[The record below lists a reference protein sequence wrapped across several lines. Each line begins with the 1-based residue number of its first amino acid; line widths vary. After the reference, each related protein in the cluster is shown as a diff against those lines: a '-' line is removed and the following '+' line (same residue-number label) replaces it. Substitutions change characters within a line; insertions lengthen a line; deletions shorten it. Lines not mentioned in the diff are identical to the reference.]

1 VCPSL
6 STGPLNICE
15 ETAVLHGGFLLA
27 AKLYHP
33 KALTEL
39 AKSDWSLVGPPITDA
54 LKEICTRCSSPPAQP
69 NAWKKKAVI
78 IIWAKILLPCPSS
91 SVGSSSVDQRWKEDV
106 FFSVGSMI
114 PRINRTI
121 LFELLKALNAPRLFV
136 QLLLALPAAVRQRE
150 LELFVKYVANE
161 TSPVD
166 VAFFLDVWWEI
177 MKHKEG
183 EQDKMIL
190 TFGALVHQHLS
201 EAPDESCQ
209 PAKRFKGDPF
219 SQQSSHMAPGLL
231 MVLVDGLKQI
241 YGSIVLPKMKC
252 CALANL
258 VELLSVF
265 TVIERESGSLP
276 VKAYLDKIA
285 SVVTLW
291 NDDSENRY
299 NRRSLEE
306 KVKEAE
312 RSVSLLS
319 MIKLSGEELFVG
331 LSFLRS
337 LLQGWGE
344 ELPGLP
350 PSSGD
355 LCEDE
360 KQMVLELEEDGPA
373 HGNGKDLIAF
383 AKSGDLCEDEKQ
395 MVLELGQ
402 IIVDFLKKIH
412 PKLKG
417 RNSESSVMALV
428 AMAIIEKKMD
438 RHMEM
443 CSIFASEKAWAFSK
457 AWVSCL
463 VKNKAL
469 FQKPELVLKLLETT
483 VTFSLSAEHR
493 DSKEGQSQAIRTI
506 LECYTALPLPDKN
519 KVISGILTSWGGK
532 GLSLNLKAFTEGFQ
546 EELNLAFNQITQSVS
561 DQGLTKAVASV
572 ARLVLLCPEATVK
585 KVCNLAVVNL
595 GTHQFLAQILCSF
608 PALRFQETQDEPNKS
623 GSLVERCLKESVWG
637 KLSSTKEKEQF
648 LEFLAFLMQPSS
660 GQPLLSPAEVT
671 KAFVFPHLK
680 SDFAHIELSLQILSK
695 VLAVQPSPE
704 EHLLRSPAQSGGTV
718 ALLGLCKLLD
728 GYTKYW
734 HRFRDQHCPGLET
747 KDLIATTLSQLCEAV
762 GQKAA
767 PSPEVWIQSLAWLHR
782 KVETLDW
789 TVGLRLKKLLGDHFK
804 NEVPATLFEICKL
817 SEDEWTSRPL
827 PAYGGAGSG
836 LLAQMECCCI
846 STTLRE
852 QMLSLLAVNMDN
864 PEEVNLF
871 SKGFLVALIQVL
883 PWCSHSEWKQLTHVI
898 DSLLHRQVLHV
909 PYTLEYVQ
917 YMPLLNFRPFARH
930 LQFSVLLLR
939 GFQLL
944 CSSSCSSWLPVEGW
958 QHVVRL
964 YCSSLTDLLGSVQR
978 ESLSHRQSDDDR
990 DPTQE
995 VSFIYIQVFCHVL
1008 HVAAMLPDDG
1018 TGEPLLV
1025 LALEILSQ
1033 YKTLSASDK
1042 SLNSTLR
1049 KANEKHFLESIT
1061 DNVRDKELRATLLQ
1075 KLSKL

>member
-1 VCPSL
+1 MEL
-6 STGPLNICE
+6 GPLNICE
-15 ETAVLHGGFLLA
+15 ETTILHGGFLLA

-39 AKSDWSLVGPPITDA
+39 AKSDWPLVGQPITDA
-54 LKEICTRCSSPPAQP
+54 LKEICTSRSSSPSQP
-69 NAWKKKAVI
+69 NVWKKKAVI
-78 IIWAKILLPCPSS
+78 IIWAKILFPCPLSS
-91 SVGSSSVDQRWKEDV
+91 AGPTSIDQRWKEDV
-106 FFSVGSMI
+106 FFSAGSMI
-114 PRINRTI
+114 PCINHTV

-136 QLLLALPAAVRQRE
+136 QLLLALPTAVRQQE
-150 LELFVKYVANE
+150 LELFVKYVVNE
-161 TSPVD
+161 TSLVD

-190 TFGALVHQHLS
+190 MFSTLAHQHLS
-201 EAPDESCQ
+201 ESPDEPCH

-219 SQQSSHMAPGLL
+219 SLQSSPLATGLL
-231 MVLVDGLKQI
+231 TVLIDGLKQL

-265 TVIERESGSLP
+265 TVIERESSSLP

-285 SVVTLW
+285 SVVAIW

-299 NRRSLEE
+299 NRRGLEE

-319 MIKLSGEELFVG
+319 VVKLSSEELFVG

-344 ELPGLP
+344 ELQGMLNNHKEICYE
-350 PSSGD
+350 SYRLLDSLTAFGKNLISFAKSGD
-355 LCEDE
+355 LSEDE
-360 KQMVLELEEDGPA
+360 KQMV
-373 HGNGKDLIAF
+373 
-383 AKSGDLCEDEKQ
+383 S
-395 MVLELGQ
+395 ELGQ
-402 IIVDFLKKIH
+402 IIVDFLKKIN

-417 RNSESSVMALV
+417 RNSDSSVMALV
-428 AMAIIEKKMD
+428 AMAIIEKRMD
-438 RHMEM
+438 RHTEM

-457 AWVSCL
+457 DWVTCL
-463 VKNKAL
+463 VKNRAL
-469 FQKPELVLKLLETT
+469 FQKPELVLQLLETT
-483 VTFSLSAEHR
+483 VTFSLSADNRESR
-493 DSKEGQSQAIRTI
+493 ERQSQVIKTI
-506 LECYTALPLPDKN
+506 LECYAELPLPDKN
-519 KVISGILTSWGGK
+519 KVISGVLASWGGQ
-532 GLSLNLKAFTEGFQ
+532 GLSLNLKVFMEGFQ
-546 EELNLAFNQITQSVS
+546 EELNLAFNQITQSAS

-572 ARLVLLCPEATVK
+572 ARLTLLHPEATVK

-608 PALRFQETQDEPNKS
+608 PALSFQEARDDPNRS
-623 GSLVERCLKESVWG
+623 GSLLERCLKETVWG
-637 KLSSTKEKEQF
+637 RLSSAKEKEQF
-648 LEFLAFLMQPSS
+648 LEFLALLMQPSS
-660 GQPLLSPAEVT
+660 GHPLLSPAEVT
-671 KAFVFPHLK
+671 KAFVLPHLK

-695 VLAVQPSPE
+695 VLEVQPDSE
-704 EHLLRSPAQSGGTV
+704 EQWLKSCYPFPL
-718 ALLGLCKLLD
+718 LLGLCKLLD

-734 HRFRDQHCPGLET
+734 HRFRDQHCPSLET
-747 KDLIATTLSQLCEAV
+747 KDLIATTLSQLCEMV

-782 KVETLDW
+782 KVELLDW
-789 TVGLRLKKLLGDHFK
+789 TVGLRLKKLFGDHFK
-804 NEVPATLFEICKL
+804 NEVPATLFQICKL
-817 SEDEWTSRPL
+817 SEDEWTSRPV
-827 PAYGGAGSG
+827 PAYGAGSG
-836 LLAQMECCCI
+836 LLAWMECCCI
-846 STTLRE
+846 STALRE
-852 QMLSLLAVNMDN
+852 QMLSLLTVDVDN

-883 PWCSHSEWKQLTHVI
+883 PWCSHSEWKRLTQVI
-898 DSLLHRQVLHV
+898 ESLLQRQVLHV

-917 YMPLLNFRPFARH
+917 YMPLLNFKPFAH
-930 LQFSVLLLR
+930 YLQFSVLFLR

-944 CSSSCSSWLPVEGW
+944 CSSSCSSWLPAEAW

-964 YCSSLTDLLGSVQR
+964 YSNSLTDLLGSVKR
-978 ESLSHRQSDDDR
+978 DSLSHWHSADDKN
-990 DPTQE
+990 PTQE

-1008 HVAAMLPDDG
+1008 HVAAMLPDDRS
-1018 TGEPLLV
+1018 GEPLLV

-1033 YKTLSASDK
+1033 YETLSASDK
-1042 SLNSTLR
+1042 SLSSALR

-1061 DNVRDKELRATLLQ
+1061 DNVSNKELRATLLQ